1 MESRDRHYRRDSYIE
16 GNVVRQRECVP
27 GRSVQPAE
35 KTREQLHQ
43 ERMRKNAARQNQQR
57 AMAMDRGYVAFLAA
71 ATVVCF
77 LVCAIFI
84 YLQSD
89 VTTRM
94 ANIASIESQIT
105 EVKADN
111 VAAEKR
117 LETTMNLDQ
126 IKEAA
131 KNLGLIMPGSEQV
144 RYYSVENSDYM
155 NQYGEIP
162 SN

>member
-16 GNVVRQRECVP
+16 GNVVRQRESVP

-94 ANIASIESQIT
+94 ANIASIESQIAK
-105 EVKADN
+105 VKADN

>member
-1 MESRDRHYRRDSYIE
+1 MESKNRQYRRESYID
-16 GNVVRQRECVP
+16 GNVVRHRETAPV
-27 GRSVQPAE
+27 RRERPAE
-35 KTREQLHQ
+35 KTKEQLQQ
-43 ERMRKNAARQNQQR
+43 ERMRRNAARQNQQR
-57 AMAMDRGYVAFLAA
+57 ALAMDRGYVMFLTA

-77 LVCAIFI
+77 IVCAMFI
-84 YLQSD
+84 HLQSD
-89 VTTRM
+89 VTNRM
-94 ANIASIESQIT
+94 ANIASIESQIA

-131 KNLGLIMPGSEQV
+131 RNLGLIMPGSEQV

>member
-16 GNVVRQRECVP
+16 GNVVRQRESVP

-57 AMAMDRGYVAFLAA
+57 AMAMDRGYVASLAA

-94 ANIASIESQIT
+94 ANIASIESQIA

>member
-16 GNVVRQRECVP
+16 GNVVRQRESVP

-94 ANIASIESQIT
+94 ANIASIESQIA
-105 EVKADN
+105 EVTADN

>member
-1 MESRDRHYRRDSYIE
+1 MQLFSCFFCRLYTSARHTLSLSDYI
-16 GNVVRQRECVP
+16 
-27 GRSVQPAE
+27 A
-35 KTREQLHQ
+35 
-43 ERMRKNAARQNQQR
+43 
-57 AMAMDRGYVAFLAA
+57 
-71 ATVVCF
+71 
-77 LVCAIFI
+77 
-84 YLQSD
+84 
-89 VTTRM
+89 
-94 ANIASIESQIT
+94 

>member
-16 GNVVRQRECVP
+16 GNVVRQRESVP

-43 ERMRKNAARQNQQR
+43 ERIRKNAARQNQQR

-94 ANIASIESQIT
+94 ANITSIESQIA

-111 VAAEKR
+111 AAAEKR

>member
-16 GNVVRQRECVP
+16 GNVVRQRESVP

-71 ATVVCF
+71 ATVV
-77 LVCAIFI
+77 

-94 ANIASIESQIT
+94 ANIASIESQIA

>member
-16 GNVVRQRECVP
+16 GNVVRQREGVP

-94 ANIASIESQIT
+94 ANIASIESQIA

-111 VAAEKR
+111 VAAGKR